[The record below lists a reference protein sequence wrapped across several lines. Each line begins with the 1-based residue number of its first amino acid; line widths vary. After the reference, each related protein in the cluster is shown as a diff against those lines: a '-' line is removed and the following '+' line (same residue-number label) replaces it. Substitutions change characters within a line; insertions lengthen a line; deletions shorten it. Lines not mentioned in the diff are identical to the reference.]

1 MICKKKYLWYPA
13 LLYGPRG
20 SRSFSAAPWPVYK
33 NVEFGLVASDW
44 SAGSCLFLVSNVFFE
59 ASRAF
64 WKSVSASSCQMMQKK
79 KSICGTLLSF
89 TVLKALG
96 LFRQLPGQC
105 TEMLKLVWWLRIG
118 LQVPASSW
126 SPTFSS
132 RLRGP
137 SGSPCPRLLSNDAK
151 KKKYLWCPA
160 LLYGPRGAWS
170 LSAAPWPVYKNV
182 ESGLVASDWS
192 AGSCLFLVRN
202 IYFEASRAFWN
213 SVSASSYQM
222 MRASM

>member
-79 KSICGTLLSF
+79 SICGTLLSF
-89 TVLKALG
+89 TVLQALG

-105 TEMLKLVWWLRIG
+105 TKMLKLVWWLRIG

-132 RLRGP
+132 RAFWK
-137 SGSPCPRLLSNDAK
+137 SVSASSWQMMQK
-151 KKKYLWCPA
+151 KKKYLWYPA

-202 IYFEASRAFWN
+202 IFFELRGPSGIPCPR
-213 SVSASSYQM
+213 
-222 MRASM
+222 RPIK